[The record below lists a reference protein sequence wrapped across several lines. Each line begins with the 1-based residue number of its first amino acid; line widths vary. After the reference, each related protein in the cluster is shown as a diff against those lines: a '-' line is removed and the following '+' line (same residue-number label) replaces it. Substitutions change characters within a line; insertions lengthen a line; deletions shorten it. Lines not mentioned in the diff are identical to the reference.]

1 MVEDG
6 GCLQQHV
13 DCCSTERYPEY
24 FVALDSVFVA
34 VVFAAEVG
42 PEAVVVLVLDTVA
55 IDPGIAAACA
65 LDSVVAKDVLVATD
79 VLVAKDVFVAK
90 DTLVAKDV
98 LVAADTGTRAV
109 GTVVETA
116 KQ

>member
-1 MVEDG
+1 MED

-13 DCCSTERYPEY
+13 DCSTERCPEY

-34 VVFAAEVG
+34 VVFVVD
-42 PEAVVVLVLDTVA
+42 PEAVVVLDIVA

-65 LDSVVAKDVLVATD
+65 LDPVVEKD

-90 DTLVAKDV
+90 DV
-98 LVAADTGTRAV
+98 LVADTGAHV
-109 GTVVETA
+109 AGIVMETA